1 MNISMIK
8 YEKGPFLSDPVSYL
22 AIALLCIAL
31 SNAWWSGEKSTG
43 IDYYNY
49 WVAGQALGKEN
60 IKNLYR
66 ETDRMMLRD
75 KYLSEAESL
84 SAGAVTRQLY
94 AAKSPHELELT
105 STPLMYSLFAGIT
118 IGDYEWDYRN
128 FRILCLI
135 VILISLITLCRMFEI
150 PLATT
155 MLMICL
161 LTWLSE
167 PYNSDVRVGNV
178 NQLLVGLLT
187 LFLWLKQRAK
197 WRLSDLFCGFVLGFA
212 LMFKPTIS
220 IVIVL
225 LIALWL
231 IDKQYRTVL
240 LQAVGFSI
248 SVFVALL
255 ISRYY
260 FGSFGCWTEWLEMVK
275 SIDSWHVPLGIA
287 EGNECLSRL
296 IAEWTG
302 HDLSL
307 ILLICLVIVTVVL
320 AWLGRNRSRGVKDV
334 GFGFNREAAAVGLG
348 CVIMLLG
355 SKLAWLHYY
364 VLTAPLLLY
373 LYRQEKGSD
382 IHSPDTKMRRIIVM
396 IVIVFYSL
404 QPILYFI
411 GKDKERIHAT
421 VIFST
426 GTVMLL
432 ATAWL
437 DLYKGMKRV

>member
-1 MNISMIK
+1 MIK
-8 YEKGPFLSDPVSYL
+8 YDKAPFLSDPVFYL
-22 AIALLCIAL
+22 AIALLCISL
-31 SNAWWSGEKSTG
+31 SNAWWSGEKSIG

-60 IKNLYR
+60 IINLYS
-66 ETDRMMLRD
+66 EKNKMMLRD
-75 KYLSEAESL
+75 KFLSLAEL
-84 SAGAVTRQLY
+84 SSVGGVKRQLY

-167 PYNSDVRVGNV
+167 PYISDVRVGNV
-178 NQLLVGLLT
+178 NQLLVGFLT
-187 LFLWLKQRAK
+187 LFLWLKQRTK

-220 IVIVL
+220 IIIVL
-225 LIALWL
+225 LTALWL

-240 LQAVGFSI
+240 LQAVGLCI

-260 FGSFGCWTEWLEMVK
+260 FESFQCWIEWLEKLK
-275 SIDSWHVPLGIA
+275 SIDSWPVPLGIA
-287 EGNECLSRL
+287 AGNYSLSRL

-307 ILLICLVIVTVVL
+307 ALLICLVIVTVVL
-320 AWLGRNRSRGVKDV
+320 AWLGRNRSREVIDV

-364 VLTAPLLLY
+364 VLTVPLLLY

-382 IHSPDTKMRRIIVM
+382 IHFPDTKTRRIIVM
-396 IVIVFYSL
+396 IVIVLYSL
-404 QPILYFI
+404 QPILCFI
-411 GKDKERIHAT
+411 GKNEGPRHIA

>member
-1 MNISMIK
+1 MIK
-8 YEKGPFLSDPVSYL
+8 YDKAPFLSDPVFYL
-22 AIALLCIAL
+22 AIALLCISL
-31 SNAWWSGEKSTG
+31 SNAWWSGEKSIG

-60 IKNLYR
+60 IINLYS
-66 ETDRMMLRD
+66 EKNKMMLRD
-75 KYLSEAESL
+75 KFLSLAEL
-84 SAGAVTRQLY
+84 SSVGGVKRQLY

-167 PYNSDVRVGNV
+167 PYISDVRVGNV
-178 NQLLVGLLT
+178 NQLLVGFLT
-187 LFLWLKQRAK
+187 LFLWLKQRTK

-220 IVIVL
+220 IIIVL
-225 LIALWL
+225 LTALWL

-240 LQAVGFSI
+240 LQAVGLCI

-260 FGSFGCWTEWLEMVK
+260 FESFQCWIEWLEKLK
-275 SIDSWHVPLGIA
+275 SID
-287 EGNECLSRL
+287 
-296 IAEWTG
+296 
-302 HDLSL
+302 
-307 ILLICLVIVTVVL
+307 
-320 AWLGRNRSRGVKDV
+320 
-334 GFGFNREAAAVGLG
+334 
-348 CVIMLLG
+348 
-355 SKLAWLHYY
+355 
-364 VLTAPLLLY
+364 
-373 LYRQEKGSD
+373 
-382 IHSPDTKMRRIIVM
+382 
-396 IVIVFYSL
+396 
-404 QPILYFI
+404 
-411 GKDKERIHAT
+411 
-421 VIFST
+421 
-426 GTVMLL
+426 
-432 ATAWL
+432 
-437 DLYKGMKRV
+437 